1 MWPLVMLLSTTA
13 GRKVTNQ
20 AGKISAFETFRQET
34 EMHSEWS
41 VESDSDLLEMLT
53 VDLKIA
59 NKIHRTRVLLEL
71 KKLWA
76 PSW

>member
-1 MWPLVMLLSTTA
+1 MTAHDVAAAIGRIGASYLPYQQIFIDDGVDGTMLV
-13 GRKVTNQ
+13 
-20 AGKISAFETFRQET
+20 
-34 EMHSEWS
+34 EWS

-59 NKIHRTRVLLEL
+59 KPKIHRTRVLREL
-71 KKLWA
+71 KMLWA